1 MTWFAPDPG
10 ALKGG
15 IMEAAVQ
22 TGPGA
27 SANGVAVQSL
37 SRVPFEFTGKAGEY
51 FKIWIVNIL
60 LTILTL
66 GIYSAWAKVRRKR
79 YFYGNTSLQG
89 AHFEYLAEPVQI
101 LKGRLIAFGLFVVY
115 IVASNFAPTLAA
127 VLAFAFVVLFPWLV
141 IRALTFNARYSAY
154 RNIRFD
160 FKSGYGKALAVHIGL
175 PILSVLTIGIAY
187 PAYVYHRSKFVV
199 AQTGYGTT
207 PFSFNATMG
216 NFYVTYLLAILIVLG
231 GMVLVAVIGATL
243 SVLPKIAGAAAAEPN
258 PAFPVLYGFA
268 LMLVMAL
275 IFLTARAYIE
285 TATANLVWNNAA
297 SGSNRFA
304 SALDTKAML
313 WLYLSNAAAI
323 LFSLGLLIPWAQ
335 IRMTRYRLS
344 RLTLLAAGDL
354 DSFVAKEQEAVAAA
368 GEEIADFFDFD
379 VGL

>member
-1 MTWFAPDPG
+1 
-10 ALKGG
+10 
-15 IMEAAVQ
+15 MEAAVQ

-27 SANGVAVQSL
+27 PGNGVAGQSPT
-37 SRVPFEFTGKAGEY
+37 RVPFEFTGRAGEY

-101 LKGRLIAFGLFVVY
+101 LKGRLIAFTLFVVY
-115 IVASNFAPTLAA
+115 GVANNFAPPLAG
-127 VLAFAFVVLFPWLV
+127 VLALAFVVLFPWLV
-141 IRALTFNARYSAY
+141 IRALSFNARYSAY

-187 PAYVYHRSKFVV
+187 PAYAYHRSKFVV
-199 AQTGYGTT
+199 AQSGYGTT
-207 PFSFNATMG
+207 AFGFNATMG
-216 NFYVTYLLAILIVLG
+216 NFYVIYLLAILILLG
-231 GMVLVAVIGATL
+231 GIVGLAVIGAAL
-243 SVLPKIAGAAAAEPN
+243 SVLPQMLGTAAAAPN
-258 PAFPVLYGFA
+258 PAFTVLSGFA
-268 LMLVMAL
+268 VMLVMAL
-275 IFLTARAYIE
+275 ILLTARAYIE
-285 TATANLVWNNAA
+285 TATANVVWNNVA
-297 SGSNRFA
+297 SGHNRFA
-304 SALDTKAML
+304 SALETKTML

-344 RLTLLAAGDL
+344 RLTLLAVGDL